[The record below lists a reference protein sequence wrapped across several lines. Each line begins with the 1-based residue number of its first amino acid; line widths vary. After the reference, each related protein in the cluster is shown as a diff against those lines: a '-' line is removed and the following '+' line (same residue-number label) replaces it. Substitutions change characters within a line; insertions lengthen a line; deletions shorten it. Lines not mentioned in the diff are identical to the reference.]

1 MNGGHKECAQVEVI
15 IFTALGFSVIPVQT
29 GIQAFFAHLDSRFRG
44 SDDLLSSVG
53 HQAFGLFR
61 HASRGENHSCPKS

>member
-44 SDDLLSSVG
+44 SDDLLS
-53 HQAFGLFR
+53 
-61 HASRGENHSCPKS
+61 